1 MTQETEQDILARNVR
16 DGDIAQKAYDMYI
29 KRFISDSIARV
40 NDAFGEL
47 KIDDAD
53 GLLKLK
59 LMHSSIKAL
68 EANILGDIESR
79 NLAAKQLG
87 EDDD

>member
-1 MTQETEQDILARNVR
+1 MSNESKQDILARNIK
-16 DGDIAQKAYDMYI
+16 DGENAQKAYDLYI
-29 KRFISDSIARV
+29 KRFISESIDRISE
-40 NDAFGEL
+40 AFGEL
-47 KIDDAD
+47 RIDDAD

-68 EANILGDIESR
+68 ESNILNNIDSK
-79 NLAAKQLG
+79 NLAVKQLG